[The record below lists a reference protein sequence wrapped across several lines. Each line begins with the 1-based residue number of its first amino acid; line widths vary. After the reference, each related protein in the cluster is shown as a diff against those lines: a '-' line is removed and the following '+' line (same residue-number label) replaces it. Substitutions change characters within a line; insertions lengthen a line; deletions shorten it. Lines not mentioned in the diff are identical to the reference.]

1 MRLIAFFAGSAFFAG
16 LAMGVV
22 AAIGYSVW
30 HIGTM
35 EEAI

>member
-1 MRLIAFFAGSAFFAG
+1 MRLITFLAWSAFFAG
-16 LAMGVV
+16 LATGVV

-30 HIGTM
+30 HVMTM